1 MQEQKTRAF
10 LVFFFCRML
19 KETQRRGGGRGL
31 LCKVAKETDYKENEG
46 FRADIVRGDRSAGYC
61 NLSVSSGTAV
71 RCNC

>member
-31 LCKVAKETDYKENEG
+31 FCKVAKETDYKENEG
-46 FRADIVRGDRSAGYC
+46 FRAER
-61 NLSVSSGTAV
+61 
-71 RCNC
+71 